1 MAKSYKSYG
10 DYNSKYHINYM
21 KRILESY
28 KIMQEAGLNYKVVKI
43 KVPYY
48 DLYERVGQPGEV
60 VHDIPIYAVLEGTTE
75 KTNGVDGGTCY
86 DESIAYALLNFKN
99 MPATAIT
106 CFIKVSI
113 PLYNMLNK
121 NGLILD

>member
-75 KTNGVDGGTCY
+75 KTNGTDGGTCY

-99 MPATAIT
+99 MSAKAIT

-121 NGLILD
+121 NGLILE

>member
-48 DLYERVGQPGEV
+48 DLYERIGQPGEV
-60 VHDIPIYAVLEGTTE
+60 VHDIPIYAVAEGTTE
-75 KTNGVDGGTCY
+75 KTNGVDDGTCY

-99 MPATAIT
+99 MNEKAIT

-113 PLYNMLNK
+113 PLYNMLNE
-121 NGLILD
+121 NGLILE